1 MTESKPELLHN
12 STHETFGYFHS
23 DFVHNPEKIGILLT
37 ANNIIKWK
45 AVVVKFRCIKD
56 TVSLILVYIIFYIP
70 RMTVYALTNSD
81 MWTVSLLPIFQAEGN
96 ALLRTNKKKQNTF
109 MLPEDI
115 FIKESVK
122 INSAQSFISLPSA
135 VLYEV
140 WEREHADDGQ
150 GLQCV

>member
-23 DFVHNPEKIGILLT
+23 DFVHNPEKFGILLT

-81 MWTVSLLPIFQAEGN
+81 MWTVSLLPIFQAESN
-96 ALLRTNKKKQNTF
+96 ALLRTNKKNQNTF

-135 VLYEV
+135 VL
-140 WEREHADDGQ
+140 
-150 GLQCV
+150 

>member
-1 MTESKPELLHN
+1 M
-12 STHETFGYFHS
+12 
-23 DFVHNPEKIGILLT
+23 
-37 ANNIIKWK
+37 
-45 AVVVKFRCIKD
+45 
-56 TVSLILVYIIFYIP
+56 YIIFYIP

-96 ALLRTNKKKQNTF
+96 ALLRTNNKKKNTF

-135 VLYEV
+135 VL
-140 WEREHADDGQ
+140 
-150 GLQCV
+150 

>member
-1 MTESKPELLHN
+1 
-12 STHETFGYFHS
+12 
-23 DFVHNPEKIGILLT
+23 
-37 ANNIIKWK
+37 
-45 AVVVKFRCIKD
+45 
-56 TVSLILVYIIFYIP
+56 
-70 RMTVYALTNSD
+70 MTVYALTNSD

>member
-1 MTESKPELLHN
+1 
-12 STHETFGYFHS
+12 
-23 DFVHNPEKIGILLT
+23 
-37 ANNIIKWK
+37 
-45 AVVVKFRCIKD
+45 
-56 TVSLILVYIIFYIP
+56 
-70 RMTVYALTNSD
+70 
-81 MWTVSLLPIFQAEGN
+81 
-96 ALLRTNKKKQNTF
+96 

-150 GLQCV
+150 GLQCVWMR